1 MRYKK
6 SELNGEHINLPRVI
20 YLRLNPEQCFLLDYP
35 PNLTHHSIYVTT
47 ETLPVKM
54 WLDKLLSSRDC
65 LSFTFKLHAPLYMYA
80 YFYICLK
87 IMNLAKFPSS
97 FSCD

>member
-1 MRYKK
+1 MVNT
-6 SELNGEHINLPRVI
+6 SICSSNIWDW
-20 YLRLNPEQCFLLDYP
+20 NPEQCFLLDYP
-35 PNLTHHSIYVTT
+35 PNLTHHSIHVTT

-87 IMNLAKFPSS
+87 NNVN
-97 FSCD
+97 